1 LTKGKFIAGAN
12 IYIDGTYDGATTN
25 ENGQFS
31 FSTTATG
38 NQVLLVFLF
47 MKLVKQQLMLLIF
60 KTIVLL
66 ESSNTLDA
74 VVISAGTMET
84 GDKARVAVLKPLDI
98 VTTAGSAGNIIAAL
112 NFTGTQSVGEDGR
125 LFVRGG
131 EANETQTFVDGI
143 AKPTMQL

>member
-112 NFTGTQSVGEDGR
+112 
-125 LFVRGG
+125 
-131 EANETQTFVDGI
+131 QTLPEHKV
-143 AKPTMQL
+143 